1 MYCIYTCMYLVTSDH
16 DDDVK
21 LGLASLSAEDGEGRG
36 GSARGG
42 GQRPATARFV
52 GVGHVVVGA
61 DLCVG
66 HNAWVWEGRKEVTR
80 PIIFLGLHN
89 MTTY

>member
-1 MYCIYTCMYLVTSDH
+1 MTKMHLVTSDH

-21 LGLASLSAEDGEGRG
+21 LGLGSLSAEDGEGWG

-42 GQRPATARFV
+42 GQRPAAARLV
-52 GVGHVVVGA
+52 GVGDVVVGA

-66 HNAWVWEGRKEVTR
+66 HHAWVWEGRK
-80 PIIFLGLHN
+80 
-89 MTTY
+89 